1 MAHIVEPGDSI
12 KICLKLSSSSW
23 RQSQVSGGLM
33 PIDMVCMTEFQFQQI
48 KGTVNKLKGWLDYSK
63 NIVDCLQSD
72 NLKLVRKVE
81 QLEKQIKADQYGQI
95 FRINQEHK
103 LLTL

>member
-1 MAHIVEPGDSI
+1 MAHIVERGDFI

-33 PIDMVCMTEFQFQQI
+33 DMVCMTEIQLQQI
-48 KGTVNKLKGWLDYSK
+48 VVGVEKLKGWLNYSK
-63 NIVDCLQSD
+63 NIVSCLQSD
-72 NLKLVRKVE
+72 NSKLVKKVE
-81 QLEKQIKADQYGQI
+81 QLEKQLCADQHTQI
-95 FRINQEHK
+95 FKIEQEHK